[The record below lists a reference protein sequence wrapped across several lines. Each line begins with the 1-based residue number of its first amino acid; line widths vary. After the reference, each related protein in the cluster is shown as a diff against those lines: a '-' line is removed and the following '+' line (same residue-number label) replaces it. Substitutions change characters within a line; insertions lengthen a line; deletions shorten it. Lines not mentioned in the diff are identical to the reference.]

1 MTCTNSKVFTYSKLL
16 KDVHVTLFPLFWGDA
31 LVELEGGDERGKGV
45 ETGKAGYFLDLHI
58 RVLN

>member
-16 KDVHVTLFPLFWGDA
+16 KDVHVTLFPLFGGDSF
-31 LVELEGGDERGKGV
+31 VELEGGDERGKGV
-45 ETGKAGYFLDLHI
+45 ETGKAGNFLDLHI